1 MRRISLLTKNA
12 FRGML
17 HARSLYLW
25 LLATILIAMRL
36 LPLILIPN
44 PRVPG
49 GLNPAMQARLAE
61 LIRNRTPNTMAGG
74 LNDWSL
80 LCIVFGIL
88 VGATAVSKEI
98 NTKTI
103 ITTLAR
109 PVERWELL
117 FGKWIAIQLF
127 AIASLAIGLAL
138 FEAAAAYFHVTFS
151 SIVWMALA
159 HALVATL
166 LYSGIAIALS
176 TVLSPT
182 LSGAIAVL
190 AAFLP
195 GLISFLLEDTARYR
209 HAVGVALD
217 YIVPPGY
224 SNLYTMAVR
233 AEAVLDYSVQYKTLL
248 ENLNY
253 DVLVFALG
261 YVIFTKRE
269 IRFG

>member
-1 MRRISLLTKNA
+1 MRRVSLLTKNA
-12 FRGML
+12 FRAML

-25 LLATILIAMRL
+25 VLAAVLIAMRL

-49 GLNPAMQARLAE
+49 GLNPAMQTRFAE
-61 LIRNRTPNTMAGG
+61 LIRNRRPNTMAGG

-127 AIASLAIGLAL
+127 AIASLAVGLAL
-138 FEAAAAYFHVTFS
+138 FEAAAVHFDVTFS
-151 SIVWMALA
+151 SIVWMGLA
-159 HALVATL
+159 HALVATM

-195 GLISFLLEDTARYR
+195 GLISFLLEDTDGFR
-209 HAVGVALD
+209 HAIGVALH
-217 YIVPPGY
+217 YLVPPGY
-224 SNLYTMAVR
+224 SNLYTI
-233 AEAVLDYSVQYKTLL
+233 AVLGEALLDYNAQYKVLF
-248 ENLNY
+248 ENL
-253 DVLVFALG
+253 G
-261 YVIFTKRE
+261 YAAIFFVVGCLIFTKRE
-269 IRFG
+269 IRLG

>member
-1 MRRISLLTKNA
+1 MRRIFLLTKNA

-25 LLATILIAMRL
+25 VLAAVLIALRL

-44 PRVPG
+44 PRVPA
-49 GLNPAMQARLAE
+49 GLTPAMQARLAE
-61 LIRNRTPNTMAGG
+61 LIRNRTPNTLAGG
-74 LNDWSL
+74 LNEWSL

-98 NTKTI
+98 NSKTI

-127 AIASLAIGLAL
+127 AVASLAIGVAL
-138 FEAAAAYFHVTFS
+138 FEAAATYFQVPFS
-151 SIVWMALA
+151 SIVWIGVA
-159 HALVATL
+159 HALVATV
-166 LYSGIAIALS
+166 LYSGIAIAVS

-195 GLISFLLEDTARYR
+195 GLISFLLEDTDRVR
-209 HAVGVALD
+209 HAFGVVLD
-217 YIVPPGY
+217 YVVPPGY
-224 SNLYTMAVR
+224 SNLYTIAVR
-233 AEAVLDYSVQYKTLL
+233 AGAVVDYSAQYKSLL
-248 ENLNY
+248 ENLGY
-253 DVLVFALG
+253 SAIFFVIGCVMFRRRELQLG
-261 YVIFTKRE
+261 
-269 IRFG
+269 

>member
-1 MRRISLLTKNA
+1 MRRIFLLTKNA
-12 FRGML
+12 FRAML

-25 LLATILIAMRL
+25 LLAAVLIALRL
-36 LPLILIPN
+36 LPLILIQN
-44 PRVPG
+44 PRVPA

-61 LIRNRTPNTMAGG
+61 LIRNRRPNTLAAG

-117 FGKWIAIQLF
+117 FGKWMAIQLF

-138 FEAAAAYFHVTFS
+138 FEAAAAYFDVTFS

-159 HALVATL
+159 HAFVATL
-166 LYSGIAIALS
+166 LYSGIAMALS

-195 GLISFLLEDTARYR
+195 GLVSFLLDDIVSFRIV
-209 HAVGVALD
+209 VGDSL
-217 YIVPPGY
+217 I
-224 SNLYTMAVR
+224 
-233 AEAVLDYSVQYKTLL
+233 
-248 ENLNY
+248 
-253 DVLVFALG
+253 
-261 YVIFTKRE
+261 
-269 IRFG
+269 

>member
-1 MRRISLLTKNA
+1 MRRIFLLTKNA
-12 FRGML
+12 FRAML

-25 LLATILIAMRL
+25 LLAAVLISLSMVL
-36 LPLILIPN
+36 LILIHN
-44 PRVPG
+44 PRVPAW
-49 GLNPAMQARLAE
+49 LNPAMHARLAE
-61 LIRNRTPNTMAGG
+61 LIRNRRPNTLAAG

-117 FGKWIAIQLF
+117 FGKWMAIQLF

-138 FEAAAAYFHVTFS
+138 FEAAAAYLHVPLS
-151 SIVWMALA
+151 GVVWMALA

-233 AEAVLDYSVQYKTLL
+233 AGAVLDYSVQYKTLL
-248 ENLNY
+248 ENLGY
-253 DVLVFALG
+253 GVLVFVLG
-261 YVIFTKRE
+261 CVIFTKRE
-269 IRFG
+269 IQLG